1 MRGTSPTETTDG
13 RILLFSMRNLTRH
26 VSRCPGY
33 EFEDVISGCES
44 VDVIAPRRPEDSA
57 SRIGRSLTTIL
68 RRQAPRVDGPIRIGR
83 EYDLFFAF
91 CANPRDLRYLA
102 LVEGLH
108 DRCRR
113 TVCVIEEL
121 WPGQISAHRRDLEI
135 LRKFDCIF
143 STLESSV
150 AAIQAAT
157 GRPCHYLP
165 LGIDTVLFS
174 PYPSNPVRHID
185 VYNIGRRHPTMHER
199 LLSQGERGEM
209 FYVYDTTTDFSVID
223 PHEHRVLL
231 ANQIKRSRYFVAYPP
246 KFESLAETG
255 GQHEVGSRLFEGAAG
270 GAVMLGLAPSC
281 AAYDRSFDW
290 PDAVVPTPT
299 NGAKIAAVI
308 AELESA
314 PVRVAQ
320 IRRNN
325 VVNSLRRHDWVYRWK
340 QVAERVGLSP
350 SAQVAARQQR
360 LERMALSIAG
370 DGLEDFFPLC
380 EDVPEYSATG

>member
-1 MRGTSPTETTDG
+1 MRGTSPIEATDG
-13 RILLFSMRNLTRH
+13 RILLFSMRNLARH
-26 VSRCPGY
+26 VSRCAGY
-33 EFEDVISGCES
+33 EFEDVISGCEN
-44 VDVIAPRRPEDSA
+44 VDVIAPRPPQGRT
-57 SRIGRSLTTIL
+57 SRIGRILTTVL
-68 RRQAPRVDGPIRIGR
+68 RREAPRVDDPIRIDR
-83 EYDLFFAF
+83 DYELFFAF
-91 CANPRDLRYLA
+91 CANPADLRYLT
-102 LVEGLH
+102 LIKGLH
-108 DRCRR
+108 RRCRR

-121 WPGQISAHRRDLEI
+121 WPGQISAHRRDLQI
-135 LRKFDCIF
+135 LRKFDCVF
-143 STLESSV
+143 SSLESSA

-185 VYNIGRRHPTMHER
+185 VYNMGRRHANLHER
-199 LLSQGERGEM
+199 LLAQGERGEM
-209 FYVYDTTTDFSVID
+209 FYVYDTTADFSVID

-246 KFESLAETG
+246 KFDAPAETG
-255 GQHEVGSRLFEGAAG
+255 GQHEIGSRLFEGAAG

-290 PDAVVPTPT
+290 PDAVIPTPA
-299 NGAKIAAVI
+299 NGRQIAALI
-308 AELESA
+308 AELEST

-340 QVAERVGLSP
+340 QIAERVGLSP
-350 SAQVAARQQR
+350 AAQVAARQRR
-360 LERMALSIAG
+360 LEQMALAIAG
-370 DGLEDFFPLC
+370 DGLEDYFPLC
-380 EDVPEYSATG
+380 EDVPQYSAAG